1 MNPFQM
7 FVIRAILGLGVSV
20 VITKMFRGEIQIPYV
35 VGLAIIIV
43 GLAYFAEYIR
53 KRREDKERN

>member
-1 MNPFQM
+1 M

>member
-35 VGLAIIIV
+35 VGLATIIV